1 MKSPLIRL
9 YEIEKLLFPN
19 EKTDIDE
26 FEQVLK
32 EIYTKDDDKK
42 E

>member
-1 MKSPLIRL
+1 MQSPLIRL

-19 EKTDIDE
+19 GKNDIDE
-26 FEQVLK
+26 FEQALK
-32 EIYTKDDDKK
+32 EIYTKDDKK

>member
-1 MKSPLIRL
+1 MQSPLIRL
-9 YEIEKLLFPN
+9 YEIERLLFPN
-19 EKTDIDE
+19 EKIDIDK
-26 FEQVLK
+26 FEQALK

>member
-19 EKTDIDE
+19 EEINIDE